1 MKKKGSAILSCIF
14 CVFVALFSKAQSNT
28 SIIAPSDRVE
38 PLTTYKAKVK
48 VTNFNSI
55 VGVSFTMNWDSTV
68 LKFRAVDDF
77 LFTEEENPRLDN
89 FFGRNNAARG
99 MLSFAWV
106 DASLQGYDLE
116 DSTTIFT
123 VLFDV
128 IGGAGS
134 TTELTFTDDLADRI
148 VAMATGET
156 AADFF
161 DGTISVGSPTSINTI
176 NTAPDKI
183 QVNDFYPNPF
193 SEFTKMNFEL
203 THSANAR
210 IVIKNIS
217 GQIVYETQQFL
228 AGGQQELILPKDN
241 FPESGAYQVF
251 LIAPDFTVMQKLIF
265 LEDR

>member
-1 MKKKGSAILSCIF
+1 
-14 CVFVALFSKAQSNT
+14 
-28 SIIAPSDRVE
+28 
-38 PLTTYKAKVK
+38 
-48 VTNFNSI
+48 
-55 VGVSFTMNWDSTV
+55 MNWDSTV
-68 LKFRAVDDF
+68 LRFKAVEDF
-77 LFTEEENPRLDN
+77 FFADEDAPQLDN
-89 FFGRNNAARG
+89 FFGRNNTSRG

-128 IGGAGS
+128 VGS
-134 TTELTFTDDLADRI
+134 SGSSTGLTFTDDLADRI
-148 VAMATGET
+148 VAMSTGEA

-161 DGTISVGSPTSINTI
+161 DGFISVGSPTSINTI

-183 QVNDFYPNPF
+183 QVKDFYPNPF
-193 SEFTKMNFEL
+193 REFTKMNFEL
-203 THSANAR
+203 THSTNAR
-210 IVIKNIS
+210 IIIKNIS

-228 AGGQQELILPKDN
+228 AGGQQELILPKNN